1 MGAIYGGVFPIYA
14 FFYIWKGLSHLPIFS
29 DMGAVSFQILH
40 FENYFNNL
48 DIRVFN

>member
-1 MGAIYGGVFPIYA
+1 MYA
-14 FFYIWKGLSHLPIFS
+14 FFNIWEGLSHLPIFS
-29 DMGAVSFQILH
+29 YLGAISFQILH